1 MQSYSSVSEV
11 GGRGSRVDEDV
22 VLRQLLDVHLELLEF
37 ALTALVLI
45 LETDRVQFALVRE
58 SLIFFVDDLPLLLE
72 GGNEL
77 SLLILVHE
85 ELLAIHISLFLDL
98 HLAH

>member
-1 MQSYSSVSEV
+1 MQSYISFSEV
-11 GGRGSRVDEDV
+11 GGRGSRVDEDI
-22 VLRQLLDVHLELLEF
+22 VLGQLLDVHLELLEF
-37 ALTALVLI
+37 ALAGLVLI

-58 SLIFFVDDLPLLLE
+58 RLIFFVDDLPLLLE

-77 SLLILVHE
+77 KLLVFVHE
-85 ELLAIHISLFLDL
+85 ELLAVHVGLLFDL

>member
-11 GGRGSRVDEDV
+11 GGRGSRVDEDI

-37 ALTALVLI
+37 ALAALVLI

-72 GGNEL
+72 GGNQ
-77 SLLILVHE
+77 LLLLLVVH
-85 ELLAIHISLFLDL
+85 
-98 HLAH
+98 